1 MCLFMPA
8 PIRVSIVSGDRMFR
22 EVLTVLVSG
31 NQGLE
36 VVPFDGDP
44 AAVVMEGESEE
55 GVDVVLIDAG
65 YDPKRALTRVR
76 AVRDRWVAAETV
88 VLGVEREDESV
99 VDFVEAGAH
108 SYVLQGTSPEGLLSV
123 VREVH
128 ERRSPASPQVVT
140 AVLRR
145 INSLAGVPVPPPRA
159 AGPLTSRETEILAL
173 LARGLGNK
181 EICQRLHIT
190 VQTVKNHV
198 HSVLAKLQVR
208 RRREAVRL
216 GYETGLL
223 VEVAGD
229 PAGVPGPDER
239 A

>member
-1 MCLFMPA
+1 
-8 PIRVSIVSGDRMFR
+8 
-22 EVLTVLVSG
+22 
-31 NQGLE
+31 
-36 VVPFDGDP
+36 
-44 AAVVMEGESEE
+44 
-55 GVDVVLIDAG
+55 
-65 YDPKRALTRVR
+65 
-76 AVRDRWVAAETV
+76 
-88 VLGVEREDESV
+88 
-99 VDFVEAGAH
+99 
-108 SYVLQGTSPEGLLSV
+108 
-123 VREVH
+123 
-128 ERRSPASPQVVT
+128 
-140 AVLRR
+140 
-145 INSLAGVPVPPPRA
+145 VPPPRA
-159 AGPLTSRETEILAL
+159 AEPLTSRETEILAL